1 MLKFKSIDSGFRLF
15 YKEYFILEHSSQNPC
30 VKVGSGKGKFKSHHG
45 HFKIKEKD
53 VIERELREYE
63 ILSQE
68 DNNIEIRFGTQEN
81 LLEFSCSSVD
91 DRLEM
96 KFASK
101 NKDLNRFWIKMHAN
115 DAEAIYGCG
124 EQFSE
129 VNLRGK
135 KVPLWVEEQ
144 GVGRGDPPIT
154 GDWYTTYFPQPTF
167 ISSENYY
174 LHSESLCYAIFDF
187 THPDYHELYFW
198 NIPDKII
205 IGKYQTALDTVSRLS
220 KYLGRQPKLPEWVY
234 DGVWLGIQGGE
245 NVVIEKVKKCLEKG
259 VNVGAVWCQD
269 WQGVNIIGPTKR
281 LKWNW
286 EYDNTLYP
294 DLPSFIKTLNGQGIK
309 FLGYI
314 NSMLAPNGSQYGEA
328 LEKDLCVKEQNGD
341 TFIIVTDSGDK
352 IMLDLSNP
360 DTLEWLKNV
369 IKENMINIGLSG
381 WMADYGEYIPTDI
394 ALHSGEDPKEF
405 HNKYPVIF
413 AKANIE
419 AIKEAGRLGDIVF
432 FTRAGYSHVSRYTTQ
447 VWAGD
452 QLVNW
457 SIHDGIATVIAAG
470 ISLGICG
477 IGYFHYDI
485 GGFHALQHISRD
497 KEIFM
502 RWAEMAVFTTTMRTH
517 ESIRPI
523 GNWQFDSDD
532 ETLEFFAKMSQRFTY
547 LKPYM
552 QYLSN
557 EYIEKGFPP
566 IRACYLHYEND
577 PELHKMKY
585 QYLFGQDLL
594 VAPVIK
600 PNSSE
605 GEVYF
610 PDDIWIHIWSG
621 KEFKKGFNKV
631 KAPIGQP
638 PVFYRKDSKFS
649 ELFCKLK
656 DV

>member
-1 MLKFKSIDSGFRLF
+1 MLKVKSIESGFRLY
-15 YKEYFILEHSSQNPC
+15 YKDFLILDHSSQNPC
-30 VKVGSGKGKFKSHHG
+30 IKTGSGKAKFKSHHG

-53 VIERELREYE
+53 VIEIQLREYE
-63 ILSQE
+63 ILRQE
-68 DNNIEIRFGTQEN
+68 NHEIKMTFGSQEN
-81 LLEFSCSSVD
+81 LLKTSFSILE
-91 DRLEM
+91 DRLEI
-96 KFASK
+96 KFSTK
-101 NKDLNRFWIKMHAN
+101 NKELNRFWIRIRAN
-115 DAEAIYGCG
+115 YAEAIYGCG

-144 GVGRGDPPIT
+144 GVGRGDPPIS

-174 LHSESLCYAIFDF
+174 FHSESLCYAIFDF
-187 THPDYHELYFW
+187 THSDYHELYFW
-198 NIPDKII
+198 NIPDKIV
-205 IGKYQTALDTVSRLS
+205 IGKHQSALDTISHLS

-234 DGVWLGIQGGE
+234 DGVWLGIQGGK
-245 NVVIEKVKKCLEKG
+245 NVVMEKVKKCLEKG
-259 VNVGAVWCQD
+259 VKIGAVWCQD

-281 LKWNW
+281 LLWNW
-286 EYDNTLYP
+286 EYDDTLYP
-294 DLPSFIKTLNGQGIK
+294 DLPSFISSLNTKGIK

-314 NSMLAPNGSQYGEA
+314 NSMLAPNGIQYKEA
-328 LEKDLCVKEQNGD
+328 IEKELCIKDQNGNAY
-341 TFIIVTDSGDK
+341 IIKTDSGNK

-360 DTLEWLKNV
+360 DTLEWLKSI

-381 WMADYGEYIPTDI
+381 WMADYGEYLTTDTV
-394 ALHSGEDPKEF
+394 LYSGEDPKEF

-413 AKANIE
+413 AKTNLE
-419 AIKEAGRLGDIVF
+419 AVEEAGRLGDILF
-432 FTRAGYSHVSRYTTQ
+432 FTRAGYSQISRYSTLL
-447 VWAGD
+447 WAGD

-457 SIHDGIATVIAAG
+457 SMHDGIASVIPAG
-470 ISLGICG
+470 ISSGICG
-477 IGYFHYDI
+477 IGYYHYDI
-485 GGFHALQHISRD
+485 GGFHALGHISRD

-502 RWAEMAVFTTTMRTH
+502 RWAEMAVFTMTMRTH
-517 ESIRPI
+517 ESIRPSE
-523 GNWQFDSDD
+523 NWQFDSDD
-532 ETLEFFAKMSQRFTY
+532 ETLEFFAKMSQRFTH
-547 LKPYM
+547 LKPYL
-552 QYLSN
+552 QFISN
-557 EYIEKGFPP
+557 EYIKNGFPP

-577 PELHKMKY
+577 PELHKIKY

-605 GEVYF
+605 WEVYF

-621 KEFKKGFNKV
+621 KEFKKGVKKV

-638 PVFYRKDSKFS
+638 PVFYRKDSNFS